1 MTTMDTCTL
10 QPAIHVLGKLLATV
24 PDSALLV
31 MVETTHPEYSHTWQK
46 DSAYGFW
53 VFT

>member
-10 QPAIHVLGKLLATV
+10 QPAIHMLGV
-24 PDSALLV
+24 PDSALV
-31 MVETTHPEYSHTWQK
+31 MVEITHPEYSHIWQK

>member
-1 MTTMDTCTL
+1 MTAMDTCTL
-10 QPAIHVLGKLLATV
+10 QPAIHMLGV

-53 VFT
+53 VFI